1 MARRKTTAAKVVSIS
16 KRREHTQVTRLGWIA
31 GRGPDGDL
39 LVDFAGNRRGAL
51 AARTTVRVTA
61 SQVIAEPATAVV
73 LLFESDRARPVVI
86 GVLQRGDAVEPEPSR
101 GPAALPGSLSVDLD
115 GNRVVLSAKHEIVL
129 KCGEAEIVLRANGR
143 VLIRGVH
150 VETRSKGLNRIKGG
164 AVHIN

>member
-16 KRREHTQVTRLGWIA
+16 KRREHTQITRVGWIA

-61 SQVIAEPATAVV
+61 GQVIAEPATAVV

-86 GVLQRGDAVEPEPSR
+86 GVIQRGDAVEPEANG
-101 GPAALPGSLSVDLD
+101 GPAALEGLSVDLD

-129 KCGEAEIVLRANGR
+129 KCGEAEIVLRSNGR